1 MTNYL
6 RKSQESSAL
15 VLLSCFLCLPLIL
28 SASPGQAQEVFDT
41 FLEPYL
47 SIEISS
53 PFRDRL
59 SIIHVKD
66 GDEIQKDQVLA
77 ELSTNVLLA
86 RKKQAEEAA
95 VFTGAVNSARA
106 LVTMRR
112 NRLKLVQELEKKGN
126 VRPQELIKART
137 DLAMAQAQLQESEE
151 EKLLRQLDLAVIDAQ
166 LEEKKLRSPIHGVV
180 VKVHK
185 QEAELVGGVD
195 SQPLMTIVQL
205 DPLAAVFHLPPEYTK
220 KMTINNAVTLEIAGS
235 PVQGTI
241 EYIAPIIDP
250 QSGTVQIKVILSNPD
265 GRLISGSRCTLQLE
279 LE

>member
-1 MTNYL
+1 MINHL
-6 RKSQESSAL
+6 KQRQKSRAWM
-15 VLLSCFLCLPLIL
+15 LLFCLFCL
-28 SASPGQAQEVFDT
+28 SLLLFAAPARAQEIFDT

-59 SIIHVKD
+59 SVIHVRD
-66 GDEIQKDQVLA
+66 GDQIQKGQVLA
-77 ELSTNVLLA
+77 ELSTEVLLA

-95 VFTGAVNSARA
+95 VFTGAINAARA
-106 LVTMRR
+106 LVTMRK
-112 NRLKLVQELEKKGN
+112 NRLKLVQELDAQGN

-137 DLAMAQAQLQESEE
+137 DLAMARAQLQESEE

-166 LEEKKLRSPIHGVV
+166 LEEKKLRSPIDGVV
-180 VKVHK
+180 VKVHR

-195 SQPLMTIVQL
+195 SEPLMTIVQL
-205 DPLAAVFHLPPEYTK
+205 DPLAAVFHLPPGYTRQ
-220 KMTINNAVTLEIAGS
+220 MTINDTVAVGVDGS

-250 QSGTVQIKVILSNPD
+250 QSGTVQIKVTLPNPD
-265 GRLISGSRCTLQLE
+265 GGLISGSRCTLQME